1 MPLFKGFEGQRLDP
15 DHFILEDGVNQNA
28 LSKISEVSYAERV
41 STVNYAGTPNISTKT
56 NKDIESK
63 DFDDIEARQ
72 KRLDSFYKNSL
83 ESTKSKSGKDKDIE
97 GILKEVK
104 GTDVLV
110 KLNCSEIS
118 GLPSITD
125 DSIKVTGQIDVAL
138 SIEEGGSHPKLSFF
152 VLKGVIDF
160 SASES
165 FSLKERTCC
174 CINYSLGSMDLEY
187 ETQKK
192 LSSQFSTLRVNESI
206 IDAMCYSNENSLY
219 KAKSIPNTSNSSG
232 MGSCFDCSGCK
243 CCSCCSCSCC
253 SCSCCFDCCP
263 VCDTLTTK
271 NLTFNASDS
280 REIGSHKVMPLN
292 DTIKENGLKT
302 DLTKQV
308 DKEIVVVFYYRNIL
322 DNNIHKCTMKLSND
336 DYANAKSFVNLLA
349 KYRATA
355 TEHPAIYAAPIGN
368 FGRSSGDIFG
378 SSFDLNLNGMDFTAL
393 NQNSSL
399 GSDMKHDVV
408 LYSCMLC
415 QKLTVMGFSCVKKA
429 LCCRC
434 CCC

>member
-1 MPLFKGFEGQRLDP
+1 MQL
-15 DHFILEDGVNQNA
+15 I
-28 LSKISEVSYAERV
+28 
-41 STVNYAGTPNISTKT
+41 STVNYAGTPNIVTKT
-56 NKDIESK
+56 NKDIESEG
-63 DFDDIEARQ
+63 FDDIEARQ
-72 KRLDSFYKNSL
+72 KRLDSFYKTSL
-83 ESTKSKSGKDKDIE
+83 ESTKSKSGNDKDIE

-118 GLPSITD
+118 GLPAITD
-125 DSIKVTGQIDVAL
+125 DNVKVTGQIDVAL
-138 SIEEGGSHPKLSFF
+138 SIEEGGTHPKLSFF

-206 IDAMCYSNENSLY
+206 IDAMCYSNENSMY

-232 MGSCFDCSGCK
+232 SCFDCSGCK
-243 CCSCCSCSCC
+243 CCSCSCC

-271 NLTFNASDS
+271 KLTFDASDS

-292 DTIKENGLKT
+292 DTVKENGLKT
-302 DLTKQV
+302 DLTKLV

-336 DYANAKSFVNLLA
+336 DYAAAKSFVNLLA
-349 KYRATA
+349 KYRAASTD
-355 TEHPAIYAAPIGN
+355 HPAIYAAPIGN
-368 FGRSSGDIFG
+368 FGKSSDIFG
-378 SSFDLNLNGMDFTAL
+378 NSFDLNLNSMDFTAL
-393 NQNSSL
+393 NKNSSL
-399 GSDMKHDVV
+399 GSDDIVI
-408 LYSCMLC
+408 YSLKLC
-415 QKLTVMGFSCVKKA
+415 QKLTVMSCSCVKKA

-434 CCC
+434 CCCC